1 MDKAALQK
9 NLAVEQLFWLSE
21 LRGTPVY
28 IDAEKV
34 GTLSDL
40 VIVDRDVVAE
50 VTHLRVARPFGQAPY
65 HVPWHRVHK
74 LTRRGAVLDDVG
86 DRAALERE
94 PVGAVLLA
102 DYILD
107 KKVLDV
113 EGREV
118 EVVYDAALAIIRIHL
133 YVVAVD
139 LSRRGMLRR
148 LGLGWVARFLGGTLR
163 EHSVAWGLV
172 EPLPERLGSFEGNLK
187 LKVLKE
193 ELARMPAS
201 DTARILEELSSDHRL
216 AIIEGLGVEH
226 ASDTLEELDPRT
238 QRDLI
243 ASLDK
248 EKAARL
254 VDEMTPGQAS
264 DLLAVLAASE
274 REAILGLLA
283 PQKAEKL
290 RSILD
295 KQEELAIDF
304 IVGVFLRFD
313 PEATVADARA
323 QFREAARSK
332 PLITYIYVVD
342 GDGVLLGVVD
352 TKALLL
358 ADDDRRL
365 KDIMSR
371 RIVSLAPSSTLKQ
384 ASEMFAR
391 YLLRALPVLDARG
404 RILGVLPY
412 RDVVGLRHRYVE

>member
-1 MDKAALQK
+1 MDDLTLRQQ
-9 NLAVEQLFWLSE
+9 LAVEQLFWLND
-21 LRGTPVY
+21 LRGIPVFL
-28 IDAEKV
+28 DAEKI
-34 GTLSDL
+34 GTLSDF
-40 VIVDRDVVAE
+40 VIADRDVVAE
-50 VTHLRVARPFGQAPY
+50 VTHLRVARPFGQDPY
-65 HVPWHRVHK
+65 FVPWRRVHK
-74 LTRRGAVLDDVG
+74 LTGKGVVLDDLG
-86 DRAALERE
+86 DRKALERAPE
-94 PVGAVLLA
+94 PAVLLE

-148 LGLGWVARFLGGTLR
+148 IGLGWLAKLLRGAVR
-163 EHSVAWGLV
+163 EHSVGWGVV

-193 ELARMPAS
+193 ELARMPAT
-201 DTARILEELSSDHRL
+201 DTARILEELTRDHRL
-216 AIIEGLGVEH
+216 AILEGLEVEH

-238 QRDLI
+238 QRDVI
-243 ASLDK
+243 ATLDK

-254 VDEMTPGQAS
+254 VDEMTPGQAV

-274 REAILGLLA
+274 KEAILALL
-283 PQKAEKL
+283 PPEKAAKL

-304 IVGVFLRFD
+304 IVSGFLRFD
-313 PEATVADARA
+313 PDMTVVQARTA
-323 QFREAARSK
+323 FREAAKSK
-332 PLITYIYVVD
+332 GQITYIFVVD
-342 GDGVLLGVVD
+342 GDGLLLGVVD
-352 TKALLL
+352 SKALLL
-358 ADDDRRL
+358 AEDDAKL

-371 RIVSLAPSSTLKQ
+371 RMVTLPSNATLKQ

-391 YLLRALPVLDARG
+391 YLLRALPVVDGKG
-404 RILGVLPY
+404 RILGILPY